1 MVKVED
7 PRSKFV
13 NLQVILTELKRERDR
28 LTRAIAALEE
38 LDSSVAP
45 SKRVTVASK
54 ATSNGKGQGR
64 NLTAAG
70 RKRLSEMMKKRWAER
85 RKKTS

>member
-1 MVKVED
+1 M
-7 PRSKFV
+7 

-54 ATSNGKGQGR
+54 ASLQG
-64 NLTAAG
+64 NVQ
-70 RKRLSEMMKKRWAER
+70 RKRTRS
-85 RKKTS
+85 